1 MRQLTG
7 LDTSFLS
14 IETAQQFGHVASLT
28 VYEADEKRPPGS
40 FFAAFTKTIG
50 ERLHLLPVLRRKL
63 VTVPFGLDHPY
74 WIDDADFDL
83 DFHVRE
89 TAVAP
94 PGSDQQL
101 AELVARLVARPLDR
115 SRPLWEA
122 WVIEGLPNGT
132 VALLQKVHHA
142 TIDGVQGVEML
153 TTLLDIDPAGRNIE
167 PPKKAWKGEAE
178 PSTGELLARTAVNW
192 SRNPARAVRMQRQL
206 FSTVTGLRQ
215 KTRSLSDIPAAM
227 GLTIIPG
234 LGEAI
239 AKFLPARPEQFPL
252 LASGP
257 APKTSFNKA
266 ITAHRR
272 FAFRSFDIEEAKLVR
287 RAFGVTLNDVVMA
300 MGAGM
305 LRDYLEQRG
314 ELPAEPL
321 VAMVPIS
328 IRTESEAD
336 LYSNRVASVL
346 CPLHTNIAD
355 TGERLLAIHRSMK
368 SVKEMQAAVP
378 ADLLTDLAHFAPPAV
393 LARASRIV
401 TRSRVA
407 DRMNPPFNVVISNVP
422 GPNIPLYI
430 AGNRLQHFYP
440 VSTIVDGQGL
450 NITVQSYMGRLDFGL
465 VTCRELI
472 PDAWVLTDG
481 LARSLDDL
489 LTAAKSTMSE
499 SVASPPRKARSAAK
513 RPASAKAGRR

>member
-14 IETAQQFGHVASLT
+14 IETARQFGHVASLT
-28 VYEADEKRPPGS
+28 VYEADVDRAPGAFYAS
-40 FFAAFTKTIG
+40 FVKTL
-50 ERLHLLPVLRRKL
+50 EQRLHLLPVLRRKL

-94 PGSDQQL
+94 PGNDQQL
-101 AELVARLVARPLDR
+101 GELVARLVARPLDR
-115 SRPLWEA
+115 SHPLWEA
-122 WVIEGLPNGT
+122 WVIEGLPDGR

-153 TTLLDIDPAGRNIE
+153 TTLLDIDPAGRKIE
-167 PPKKAWKGEAE
+167 PPQKAWKGEAE
-178 PSTGELLARTAVNW
+178 PSTGELMARTAINW
-192 SRNPARAVRMQRQL
+192 SRNPARAIRMQRQL
-206 FSTVTGLRQ
+206 FSTVTGLRER
-215 KTRSLSDIPAAM
+215 TGLAGVPAAL
-227 GLTIIPG
+227 GLTQIPG
-234 LGEAI
+234 LGEAL

-272 FAFRSFDIEEAKLVR
+272 FAFRSFPIEDAKVVR
-287 RAFGVTLNDVVMA
+287 RAYGVTLNDVVMA
-300 MGAGM
+300 ISAGM
-305 LRDYLEQRG
+305 LRDYLAVRN
-314 ELPAEPL
+314 ELPAESL
-321 VAMVPIS
+321 VAMVPVS

-336 LYSNRVASVL
+336 LYSNRVATVL

-355 TGERLLAIHRSMK
+355 PVERLMAIHHSMK

-378 ADLLTDLAHFAPPAV
+378 ADLLTNLAHFAPPAV

-450 NITVQSYMGRLDFGL
+450 NITVQSYMGNLDFGL
-465 VTCRELI
+465 VTCRELVGD
-472 PDAWVLTDG
+472 PWVLTDG
-481 LARSLDDL
+481 LDRSLAEL
-489 LTAAKSTMSE
+489 LSAAASTMS
-499 SVASPPRKARSAAK
+499 ASAAVPPRKARSASK
-513 RPASAKAGRR
+513 RPKAAKAGSR